1 MIMNSVHWTAV
12 LLNLLFLS
20 TLRKY
25 VSEHPLIDKTTILL
39 FSYLLL
45 QQCLHHLQHY
55 QKQKPEQYCARIT
68 ALDLDRL
75 RAGRLRLLLLRRLS
89 LVSIGILKA
98 LATESSV
105 IAAVPVAP
113 AIVL

>member
-1 MIMNSVHWTAV
+1 MSSSFAALSEAKARTV
-12 LLNLLFLS
+12 LCSDSADGDGSSTPSFLS
-20 TLRKY
+20 FSRSPAKL
-25 VSEHPLIDKTTILL
+25 VSIAAT
-39 FSYLLL
+39 
-45 QQCLHHLQHY
+45 
-55 QKQKPEQYCARIT
+55 T